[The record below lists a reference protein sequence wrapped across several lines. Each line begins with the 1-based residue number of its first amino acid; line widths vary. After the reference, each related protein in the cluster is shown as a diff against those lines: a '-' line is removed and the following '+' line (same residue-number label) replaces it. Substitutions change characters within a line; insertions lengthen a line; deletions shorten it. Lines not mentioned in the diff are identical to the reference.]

1 MLHPS
6 NAVVNF
12 EEMGNSSEPQ
22 NDRELLLKLNS
33 DVNYMTESFNVQVS
47 RLTESIDR
55 LVESINHVKDVEI
68 VVLKKDVD
76 ALKAWRNEWMGSGK
90 LFAYICMLIA
100 ASGGIV
106 LLAIRLA

>member
-68 VVLKKDVD
+68 VILKKEVET
-76 ALKAWRNEWMGSGK
+76 LKT
-90 LFAYICMLIA
+90 
-100 ASGGIV
+100 
-106 LLAIRLA
+106 